1 MTNPTNPERIDPS
14 IEEPKVIAIVNHMI
28 LGTMIMLLGGFIMV
42 DQSSNLGGTEF
53 FILLIGL
60 IIGIVGLFQKD

>member
-1 MTNPTNPERIDPS
+1 MNLKPIKT
-14 IEEPKVIAIVNHMI
+14 MI

-42 DQSSNLGGTEF
+42 DQSSNLGGAEF
-53 FILLIGL
+53 FIVLIGL